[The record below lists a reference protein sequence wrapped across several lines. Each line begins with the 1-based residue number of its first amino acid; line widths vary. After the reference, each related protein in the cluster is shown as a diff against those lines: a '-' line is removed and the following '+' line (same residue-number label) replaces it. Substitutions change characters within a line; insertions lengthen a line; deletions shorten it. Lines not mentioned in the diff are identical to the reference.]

1 MSYYSNEDDAK
12 VVFPIPEEGISYS
25 DAIETLCAIDQSSLC
40 LTIYDEDGNSFSGD
54 LHVSLIAD
62 YDKFFR
68 EKLIDLLRYEADG
81 NIYDKDGN
89 ENINGEIP
97 VDGWP
102 VDRMGVDQAV
112 KLNKSHRLIIRLI
125 RAYEEWDRTDNKMS
139 WEELKANPFPALKVD
154 NDS

>member
-1 MSYYSNEDDAK
+1 MSYYSNEEEGK
-12 VVFPIPEEGISYS
+12 VVFPIPDGGIKHE
-25 DAIETLCAIDQSSLC
+25 DAIETLFAINQSSLC
-40 LTIYDEDGNSFSGD
+40 LTIYDEDGNNFSGD

-68 EKLIDLLRYEADG
+68 CKLIDLLRYEAEG

-97 VDGWP
+97 VDDWP
-102 VDRMGVDQAV
+102 IRNSIDQAV
-112 KLNKSHRLIIRLI
+112 KLNKAHRLIIRLI

-139 WEELKANPFPALKVD
+139 WEELKAKPFPALKVD
-154 NDS
+154 NDA